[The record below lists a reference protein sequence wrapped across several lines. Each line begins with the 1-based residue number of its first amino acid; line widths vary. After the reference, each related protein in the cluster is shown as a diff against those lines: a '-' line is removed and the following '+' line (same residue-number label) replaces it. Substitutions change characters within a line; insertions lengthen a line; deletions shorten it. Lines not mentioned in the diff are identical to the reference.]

1 MVFLIHLKAMLKL
14 EYILMKRNI
23 FLSFLEIFSPIILLL
38 FFFFLR
44 LLFSQE
50 KEEYNSLYKDDIEY
64 IFTHSTNLTNNISS
78 DYNLENIEKN
88 ENAFIPYLYFLK
100 QCKLNKHIAL
110 IGKNFPEEIKIKIKE
125 YFWEFDDEP
134 DINENKVFK
143 IFENV
148 NEFNKYISQENYG
161 TNNDNPEI
169 CFGISMTDQF
179 QFGIHYKGLSDD
191 TSNEI
196 EELLSKETPHIPN
209 MKSDKNEK
217 IRTQEKLKFFESYKD
232 SGYLMVLKII
242 YDYFLQKI
250 TGDLN
255 AEIEFTVIGM
265 KFDSILSDSFHKFLS
280 LLSFFIIISYAIPMS
295 INIYRQIHLIE
306 TQKKEYLKIMG
317 LSEKIFFITNFIK
330 SFIIN
335 IFHTIF
341 NALIVYGILRQSQ
354 YGYLFIIFF
363 FFGLVIFSM
372 TYFFQS
378 FLKISR
384 LGVIISLLI
393 FCIMSFFYLPMKSP
407 VVSNSLRYFFCILFP
422 PMNILLGFNSLY
434 IFEKEFAPL
443 DNRVGLDV
451 DVMNIQLM
459 IVFLLVSFFLYIFLG
474 FLFSNVFCY
483 GNGVKYKNENK
494 SINDVDLSDENTASI
509 FDMSDKDTNISQK
522 SKTKN
527 SYEKS
532 SDNSSKTNK
541 KYNNP
546 PKKEKNN
553 NIDDFKLG
561 EKYMESV
568 NESNNNN
575 NKNKEDNDNNL
586 SDIKLQYNDY
596 IDSKA
601 KNQAYDIQQKRLE
614 NLKKSLWKLNKNKKD
629 KIGEI
634 NLDDPFH
641 RKEDDNIEYDLENQ
655 IEKKRIKN
663 LRRTLRCTMYQLRP
677 EEEDIDDIQNIN
689 NIEYSLEESV
699 KNSLKDMVNLIGE
712 KSDKGS
718 NNEFNI
724 DINNNNIINI
734 DNDFS
739 LNEKK
744 EEKEEKEIKKEIIEE
759 EKKPDKSSKKKD
771 KEKEKK
777 KKEKKRDINYYEKK
791 RENDNI
797 GVKIIVS
804 KLTKIYEDEKDNHK
818 KNIVLNELSIKF
830 RKSEI
835 FALLGQNGEGKSTF
849 ISILSGLKEA
859 TSGNIIY
866 INKFE
871 KEIEV
876 LSPSGIRLIRNV
888 LGVCY
893 QNNVLLYEDLTV
905 AENLEIFS
913 NFKSSPENEGVQ
925 KILEKYGLLESK
937 DKKAGKISGGE
948 KRKLLIAISFLG
960 ENEIIILDEPTGGVD
975 MKTKMEIWDILKE
988 RKTNKVIILI
998 THEMEEAQEIA
1009 DRIGILKNGELIFKG
1024 SKEHL
1029 SQNYGKF
1036 FHIQI
1041 NKKIDKKLRG
1051 LPGIIENKFLIKK
1064 ANEKSKS
1071 GNTKNIIS
1079 ETGSNSGNLIS
1090 DTNTESFTS
1099 NMTVNL
1105 DKVEFHEYKE
1115 RAVIK
1120 IPKKLFNS
1128 NKLNELLQL
1137 IEEEYDVKNY
1147 YINAESLDDLF
1158 INAVGGK
1165 KDNDKKKY
1173 LYFSEEDNYITDSAS
1188 KFKNELNI
1196 MLFKRFFETIR
1207 DKKSIILE
1215 ILFPIVLT
1223 LISCLLCYF
1232 EILENNK
1239 AIPLDLYNMD
1249 QNTQSIFY
1257 CASNGSNY
1265 EEFGNVLSSEIKE
1278 EHKKLPN
1285 YNFQYIPNVLEEE
1298 GDSKLKSI
1306 INYYNVLYEYSKR
1319 ENIKNNT
1326 GGFYFMKADKYLHK
1340 YEFNFY
1346 ISSKK
1351 KHSTIFLTNYL
1362 LRTIARY
1369 ELKRSST
1376 YKQYMN
1382 NIQITNSPFPLTYKE
1397 KDDKKSRNGFSLVFF
1412 ISIALSLIP
1421 ANFITIIVREKENKS
1436 KHLQK
1441 LSGVSICVYWL
1452 NNYIFE
1458 LVKYYLVVGLCLV
1471 ILFCFNFYE
1480 KYLVLLYIFYG
1491 PALISFTYVLSYFL
1505 KKEGN
1510 AQITILLINLFF
1522 GSLCGSAVLIL
1533 RTNKNLKYFG
1543 MILSFFFRL
1552 IPSFCI
1558 CYGYNQL
1565 ISKKILYAIDY
1576 FKLGDDIDVDKIK
1589 KDYYDSTFMITDPNY
1604 ISSDLIFLSLEILIY
1619 TLLLIFLE
1627 KKEYFLWKFGLKK
1640 IDLNISYNNTSIKG
1654 SIESKV
1660 SKRGKKD
1667 KKKSKDA
1674 KNSGRTSKT
1683 KISQPIEEGKE
1694 YALEVN
1700 KLTKSFLKKDKGY
1713 INFLNYLKYKC
1724 CFCKQRP
1731 NETILNEISFKVSNN
1746 ECYCLLGRNGSGK
1759 TTSFQC
1765 LSKEM
1770 EFDKGSIQVNGIN
1783 IKDFTKEQPI
1793 IGYCPQ
1799 FDCIF
1804 EYLTTKEN
1812 LYFYAKLN
1820 NYQEHSI
1827 NIIITVLLEKLDL
1840 KKYED
1845 KIVQN
1850 LSGGNKRKLSVGIS
1864 LLCKPT
1870 VILMDEPS
1878 TGMDPYSRLL
1888 LLDLIHNAYL
1898 KKSKN
1903 RDNRKKRALV
1913 LITHLI
1919 NEAQLISDKIG
1930 FLNNKKIIKRGKINE
1945 LIREETKFI
1954 ILSVE
1959 FFIPSEKSVKQQFGD
1974 ILSKS
1979 AKSSNDIN
1987 NLLSKINR
1995 ENYQNYLTKEK
2006 FGRDIYKAI
2015 SKKGSAKYLGILRI
2029 IKYLDYLFTLCS
2041 KIKDYFSSVNC
2052 IHYCLNN
2059 YIFKIYLDDDK
2070 EKCPSRIFGI
2080 IEGCKKDCKISEYV
2094 YEITNLEDIFLKY
2107 TRKDDE
2113 NYTVNSIYQ
2122 SNKLSV
2128 NIPLELKEK
2137 K

>member
-1 MVFLIHLKAMLKL
+1 MVFLFHLKGMLKL
-14 EYILMKRNI
+14 EYILMKRNL

-38 FFFFLR
+38 FFFLLR

-78 DYNLENIEKN
+78 DYNIENIEKN
-88 ENAFIPYLYFLK
+88 ENAYVPYLYFLK

-110 IGKNFPEEIKIKIKE
+110 IGKNFPSEIKEKIKE
-125 YFWEFDDEP
+125 HFWEFDDEP
-134 DINENKVFK
+134 DINENNVFK
-143 IFENV
+143 RFESV
-148 NEFNKYISQENYG
+148 DEFNKYISQKNYG
-161 TNNDNPEI
+161 INNDNPEI

-179 QFGIHYKGLSDD
+179 QFGIHYKGLNDD
-191 TSNEI
+191 SSNEI
-196 EELLSKETPHIPN
+196 EELLSKESPHIPD
-209 MKSDKNEK
+209 MKSDNNEK
-217 IRTQEKLKFFESYKD
+217 IRTQEKIKFFESYKD

-250 TGDLN
+250 TGDSN
-255 AEIEFTVIGM
+255 AEIEFTVLGM

-295 INIYRQIHLIE
+295 INIYRQIHLVE

-317 LSEKIFFITNFIK
+317 ISEKVFFITYFIK
-330 SFIIN
+330 SFLIN

-341 NALIVYGILRQSQ
+341 NALIVYGILKQSQ
-354 YGYLFIIFF
+354 YGYLFIIFL

-378 FLKISR
+378 FLKVSR

-407 VVSNSLRYFFCILFP
+407 VVNNSLRYFFCVLFP
-422 PMNILLGFNSLY
+422 PMNILLGFNSFY
-434 IFEKEFAPL
+434 VFEKEFAPL

-451 DVMNIQLM
+451 DVINIRLM

-509 FDMSDKDTNISQK
+509 FDMSDKVTNISQK

-532 SDNSSKTNK
+532 SNNSSKSNK

-553 NIDDFKLG
+553 NDEFKLG
-561 EKYMESV
+561 ENYIESDDD
-568 NESNNNN
+568 NNNN
-575 NKNKEDNDNNL
+575 DNNNL

-629 KIGEI
+629 KKGEI

-677 EEEDIDDIQNIN
+677 EEEDIDGIQNISG
-689 NIEYSLEESV
+689 IEYSLDDSV

-724 DINNNNIINI
+724 DINNDNIINI

-744 EEKEEKEIKKEIIEE
+744 EEKEEKKEIKKETIEE

-777 KKEKKRDINYYEKK
+777 KKEKKRDIDYYEKK
-791 RENDNI
+791 RENDNT
-797 GVKIIVS
+797 GVKIVVS
-804 KLTKIYEDEKDNHK
+804 KLTKIYEDEEDKYKN
-818 KNIVLNELSIKF
+818 NIVLNEISIKF

-859 TSGNIIY
+859 TSGSIKY
-866 INKFE
+866 IDDDE
-871 KEIEV
+871 KLIEI
-876 LSPSGIRLIRNV
+876 LSPSGMKSIRNI

-905 AENLEIFS
+905 AENLEIFQ
-913 NFKSSPENEGVQ
+913 NFKYSEKNDRIQ
-925 KILEKYGLLESK
+925 KILEKYKLSECK
-937 DKKAGKISGGE
+937 DKKAGKLSGGE

-960 ENEIIILDEPTGGVD
+960 KSKIIILDEPTGGVD

-988 RKTNKVIILI
+988 IKKEKVIILI
-998 THEMEEAQEIA
+998 THYMEEAQEIA

-1024 SKEHL
+1024 TKEQL
-1029 SQNYGKF
+1029 SRTHGKF
-1036 FHIQI
+1036 FYIQI

-1051 LPGIIENKFLIKK
+1051 LPGIIETKFLIKK
-1064 ANEKSKS
+1064 ENEKSKS

-1079 ETGSNSGNLIS
+1079 ETGSNSDNLIS
-1090 DTNTESFTS
+1090 ETNTESFTS
-1099 NMTVNL
+1099 NKTLNL

-1115 RAVIK
+1115 RAMIK
-1120 IPKKLFNS
+1120 IPRKLFNA

-1137 IEEEYDVKNY
+1137 IEEEYEVKNY

-1173 LYFSEEDNYITDSAS
+1173 LYFSEEDNYISDSVS
-1188 KFKNELNI
+1188 KFKNELSI

-1207 DKKSIILE
+1207 DKKLIILE

-1223 LISCLLCYF
+1223 LISCLLCFF

-1265 EEFGNVLSSEIKE
+1265 EEFGNILSSEIKE

-1285 YNFQYIPNVLEEE
+1285 YNFQYIPNVLEEQ

-1326 GGFYFMKADKYLHK
+1326 GGFYFMKADKYSHK

-1421 ANFITIIVREKENKS
+1421 ANFITIIVREKENRS

-1441 LSGVSICVYWL
+1441 LSRVSIYVYWL

-1543 MILSFFFRL
+1543 MVLAFFFRL

-1576 FKLGDDIDVDKIK
+1576 FKLEDNIDVEKIK
-1589 KDYYDSTFMITDPNY
+1589 KEYYDSSFMITDPNY
-1604 ISSDLIFLSLEILIY
+1604 ISSDIIFLSLEILIY

-1627 KKEYFLWKFGLKK
+1627 NKEYFLWKFGLKK
-1640 IDLNISYNNTSIKG
+1640 IDLNISYNNTSIK
-1654 SIESKV
+1654 SSTESKV

-1667 KKKSKDA
+1667 KKKSKDN

-1683 KISQPIEEGKE
+1683 KISQPIQEGNE

-1700 KLTKSFLKKDKGY
+1700 KLTKSFLQKDKGY
-1713 INFLNYLKYKC
+1713 INFLNYLNNQLMICIHLFLFQGNVDESPHHAHVLHCIFVYRRHNFYAHLYVC
-1724 CFCKQRP
+1724 CCGSCCKR
-1731 NETILNEISFKVSNN
+1731 
-1746 ECYCLLGRNGSGK
+1746 CASG
-1759 TTSFQC
+1759 C
-1765 LSKEM
+1765 LSVSCRFSAKRCGVPNIFRYAHETGRTPSS
-1770 EFDKGSIQVNGIN
+1770 FANGVFYRRKHRKN
-1783 IKDFTKEQPI
+1783 
-1793 IGYCPQ
+1793 Q
-1799 FDCIF
+1799 FSPFNGHGI
-1804 EYLTTKEN
+1804 YR
-1812 LYFYAKLN
+1812 
-1820 NYQEHSI
+1820 
-1827 NIIITVLLEKLDL
+1827 
-1840 KKYED
+1840 
-1845 KIVQN
+1845 
-1850 LSGGNKRKLSVGIS
+1850 RKL
-1864 LLCKPT
+1864 
-1870 VILMDEPS
+1870 
-1878 TGMDPYSRLL
+1878 
-1888 LLDLIHNAYL
+1888 H
-1898 KKSKN
+1898 
-1903 RDNRKKRALV
+1903 
-1913 LITHLI
+1913 
-1919 NEAQLISDKIG
+1919 
-1930 FLNNKKIIKRGKINE
+1930 
-1945 LIREETKFI
+1945 
-1954 ILSVE
+1954 
-1959 FFIPSEKSVKQQFGD
+1959 
-1974 ILSKS
+1974 
-1979 AKSSNDIN
+1979 
-1987 NLLSKINR
+1987 
-1995 ENYQNYLTKEK
+1995 
-2006 FGRDIYKAI
+2006 
-2015 SKKGSAKYLGILRI
+2015 
-2029 IKYLDYLFTLCS
+2029 
-2041 KIKDYFSSVNC
+2041 
-2052 IHYCLNN
+2052 
-2059 YIFKIYLDDDK
+2059 DDD
-2070 EKCPSRIFGI
+2070 CRH
-2080 IEGCKKDCKISEYV
+2080 
-2094 YEITNLEDIFLKY
+2094 
-2107 TRKDDE
+2107 DE
-2113 NYTVNSIYQ
+2113 LFVFRSHNGFVHV
-2122 SNKLSV
+2122 LF
-2128 NIPLELKEK
+2128 
-2137 K
+2137 